1 MYAEQF
7 ESDWWRDTEKT
18 LSYNRKLLSVILYS
32 DATTCDRL
40 SKTKMH
46 PIYMSLG
53 NIPHM
58 RRQKKDAKCLVGYIP
73 IVEDLPS
80 NDVDLSHNATT
91 ARLRAAAIECFH
103 SCMTI
108 ILEEFEDNY
117 RNGVSLRQTPISGEY
132 EMRLSAII
140 SDWPEAASYMLA
152 YKSANSHHPC
162 HTCLVTRDKLNAIG
176 LHPDECRLRT
186 PAEMK
191 MAYEMSQCHNF
202 SLVQKYNIF
211 WEHQ

>member
-1 MYAEQF
+1 MLNA
-7 ESDWWRDTEKT
+7 
-18 LSYNRKLLSVILYS
+18 
-32 DATTCDRL
+32 
-40 SKTKMH
+40 
-46 PIYMSLG
+46 SLG
-53 NIPHM
+53 
-58 RRQKKDAKCLVGYIP
+58 

-140 SDWPEAASYMLA
+140 SDWPEAASYTLA